1 MTNGTAIP
9 NLLVT
14 DCLGGSIPVDEFLNE
29 CRALN
34 PNLRILMASG
44 LNKRHMTLAR
54 DRKIRFIQK
63 PFSPSEF
70 IEAVQ
75 LVLAA

>member
-1 MTNGTAIP
+1 
-9 NLLVT
+9 VT
-14 DCLGGSIPVDEFLNE
+14 DCLRGSIPVDEFLNA

-34 PNLRILMASG
+34 PSLRILMASG
-44 LNKRHMTLAR
+44 LNKQHTGLPS
-54 DRKIRFIQK
+54 DRKIGFIQK

-75 LVLAA
+75 LALSA